1 MMKGQNSHIKESAK
15 ISSNLPPPK
24 FLFPLYEFL
33 VVVLVGKTFKNPFL
47 RQHYATHTASGGSQT
62 EQEWAPKL
70 CW

>member
-1 MMKGQNSHIKESAK
+1 MMKGQKFQAICHHQN
-15 ISSNLPPPK
+15 

-33 VVVLVGKTFKNPFL
+33 VVVLVGRTFKNLLL

-62 EQEWAPKL
+62 EQEWAPNL